1 MPGRHTLEPLLAS
14 LLPIAIS
21 EGWTGRQL
29 AAKARMDTTRASEI
43 LKEASRKAIH
53 SIESVTAVDALAL
66 TVPIDGKPTTLGKL
80 QGELVQGAVQ
90 ALAETP
96 KNPREW
102 SSKDEKGYRHAQL
115 ILRDAKALGLIRFG
129 EAEKAE
135 KSGGLPALAGYL
147 PRLDPKT
154 PSEEAQSLENQQG
167 VNDGDG
173 RSQCEAGEES
183 STGEETREE

>member
-1 MPGRHTLEPLLAS
+1 MPRKTTQPAQLAAV
-14 LLPIAIS
+14 LPVALS
-21 EGWTGRQL
+21 EGWTARDL
-29 AAKARMDTTRASEI
+29 AAKVHIAYSDACTLLRNASQQAVDS
-43 LKEASRKAIH
+43 LLTLP
-53 SIESVTAVDALAL
+53 SIDALAL
-66 TVPIDGKPTTLGKL
+66 SVPIDGKPTTLGKL

-129 EAEKAE
+129 ESEKGE

-147 PRLDPKT
+147 PRLDPKNPT
-154 PSEEAQSLENQQG
+154 EEAQSLENQQG

-173 RSQCEAGEES
+173 RSQVEDGVES